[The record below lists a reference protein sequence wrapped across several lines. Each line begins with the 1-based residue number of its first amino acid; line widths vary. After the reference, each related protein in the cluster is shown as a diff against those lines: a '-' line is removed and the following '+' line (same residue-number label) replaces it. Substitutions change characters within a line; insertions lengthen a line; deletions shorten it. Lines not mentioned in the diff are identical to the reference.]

1 MDPVLNI
8 DEFARPKSLEW
19 DRERSLDGDVVS
31 RRRVFDHTDVGF
43 AKLTEI
49 CEECKDDETIIRC
62 EILRVTP
69 ISEFSS
75 KSINHLS
82 ILR

>member
-31 RRRVFDHTDVGF
+31 RRRVFDHADVAF
-43 AKLTEI
+43 AKS
-49 CEECKDDETIIRC
+49 
-62 EILRVTP
+62 
-69 ISEFSS
+69 ISMGERL
-75 KSINHLS
+75 KI
-82 ILR
+82 

>member
-31 RRRVFDHTDVGF
+31 RRRVFDRADVAF
-43 AKLTEI
+43 AKSIYGL
-49 CEECKDDETIIRC
+49 ETARD
-62 EILRVTP
+62 L
-69 ISEFSS
+69 
-75 KSINHLS
+75 KMAK
-82 ILR
+82 